1 MAANRLRLFASG
13 LAASGI
19 LSCWAPDR
27 GVLPVGPD
35 NPAEGIVIYSRI
47 GYSGESAQ
55 LVKSVYNLFD
65 YAGPCGTGKYGSTSS
80 WTDCIQSIR
89 VAPGWQTT
97 LYSEAHYGGK
107 SLHLTVDSLD
117 LRQYPGPCQ
126 LNWSMCVSSIFVA
139 RQ

>member
-1 MAANRLRLFASG
+1 MAANRLRLFASV

-19 LSCWAPDR
+19 FICCAQDQ

-35 NPAEGIVIYSRI
+35 NPAEGIVIYS
-47 GYSGESAQ
+47 GMAYSGKSAQ
-55 LVKSVYNLFD
+55 LVKSVYSLSD
-65 YAGPCGTGKYGSTSS
+65 YAGPCGTGKYGSTPS

-97 LYSEAHYGGK
+97 LYSEAHYGGE
-107 SLHLTVDSLD
+107 SLHLTVDSSD

-126 LNWSMCVSSIFVA
+126 LNWSVCVSSIFVA